1 MSLKARLTDDMKT
14 AMKAGEKDRLGVIRL
29 VLAAIKQKEVD
40 ERVEMTDPLVLAV
53 LEKMVKQRKDS
64 ITQYESAAREDL
76 AAIERY
82 ELGVIQAY
90 LPEKMDE
97 AAILAAI
104 DQAMAQTGAATGAD
118 IGKLMGVLKPALAG
132 FAARG
137 LVGLAIYDSGPRC
150 FYNTRRPIVEPRDLH
165 GMKIRVPVSDI
176 FIRMLRL
183 FGANPTPLS
192 LGEVFSGM
200 ETHMIEGAENNI
212 RSFQSSRHFEAA
224 RYWSKSEHAYAPDV
238 LLMSRRSFDA
248 LAPRDRG
255 LLLELARASVPVMRA
270 EWDESE
276 ALARRTVA
284 GSGVLAN
291 DCDIPAFRRAA
302 QPLLDAY
309 QRDPAIADLTRRIR
323 ALA

>member
-76 AAIERY
+76 AAIERF

-132 FAARG
+132 QADKG
-137 LVGLAIYDSGPRC
+137 LVSKLVKQKLA
-150 FYNTRRPIVEPRDLH
+150 
-165 GMKIRVPVSDI
+165 
-176 FIRMLRL
+176 
-183 FGANPTPLS
+183 
-192 LGEVFSGM
+192 
-200 ETHMIEGAENNI
+200 
-212 RSFQSSRHFEAA
+212 
-224 RYWSKSEHAYAPDV
+224 
-238 LLMSRRSFDA
+238 
-248 LAPRDRG
+248 
-255 LLLELARASVPVMRA
+255 
-270 EWDESE
+270 
-276 ALARRTVA
+276 
-284 GSGVLAN
+284 
-291 DCDIPAFRRAA
+291 
-302 QPLLDAY
+302 
-309 QRDPAIADLTRRIR
+309 
-323 ALA
+323 